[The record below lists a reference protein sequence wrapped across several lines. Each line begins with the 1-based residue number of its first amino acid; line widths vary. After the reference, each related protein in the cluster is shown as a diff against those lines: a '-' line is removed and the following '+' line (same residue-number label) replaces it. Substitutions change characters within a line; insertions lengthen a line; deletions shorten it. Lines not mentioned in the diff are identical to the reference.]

1 MSLSVGEF
9 YTQILIPIAVPII
22 VPFLVG
28 LTFGFTYNRISVNI
42 RKIIP
47 KVHKNTSVINAIT
60 SEYAR
65 RMEKYDSAIADLR
78 VRLDVIEL
86 QSQKHLF
93 TQQLHSTE
101 STPSVSLGDAS
112 HDQSHDQSHYQSQH
126 PSFHAYHRPKRV
138 EPLKEVSGDVS
149 DSNDVQNG
157 TAEYVLK
164 LLDGRSMTSKEVQ
177 HAIGRSREHTSRLMK
192 RLCEY
197 GFITRDSNNKPFTYA
212 LAEAGQLR
220 LKERHHVTQA
230 SLNASSISHLSRAG
244 SSIKE

>member
-9 YTQILIPIAVPII
+9 YTQILIPII

-42 RKIIP
+42 GKIIP

-86 QSQKHLF
+86 QNQKHLL

-101 STPSVSLGDAS
+101 STPSVTLVDAS
-112 HDQSHDQSHYQSQH
+112 HDQSHDQSQH
-126 PSFHAYHRPKRV
+126 PSFHAYHRPKRE
-138 EPLKEVSGDVS
+138 EPLREISGDVS
-149 DSNDVQNG
+149 DPNDVQNG

-230 SLNASSISHLSRAG
+230 SLNASSISHLPSAG

>member
-9 YTQILIPIAVPII
+9 YTQILIPIIVPII

-28 LTFGFTYNRISVNI
+28 LTFGFIYNRISVNI
-42 RKIIP
+42 GKIIP

-86 QSQKHLF
+86 QSQKHLM
-93 TQQLHSTE
+93 TQQVHSTE
-101 STPSVSLGDAS
+101 NKSFVTLSDTSQE
-112 HDQSHDQSHYQSQH
+112 QSHR
-126 PSFHAYHRPKRV
+126 PSFSAYHRPKI
-138 EPLKEVSGDVS
+138 ESLKRIAGDIP

-157 TAEYVLK
+157 TADYVLR
-164 LLDGRSMTSKEVQ
+164 LLDEKSMTSKEVQ

-197 GFITRDSNNKPFTYA
+197 GFVNRDSDTKPFTYA
-212 LAEAGQLR
+212 LAEAGRLR
-220 LKERHHVTQA
+220 LKERYHVTHT
-230 SLNASSISHLSRAG
+230 SLDTSQISQSSRVG
-244 SSIKE
+244 SSIKD

>member
-9 YTQILIPIAVPII
+9 YTQILIPII

-42 RKIIP
+42 GKIIP

-86 QSQKHLF
+86 QNQKHLL

-101 STPSVSLGDAS
+101 STPSVTLVDAS
-112 HDQSHDQSHYQSQH
+112 HDQSHDQSQH

-138 EPLKEVSGDVS
+138 EPLREISGDVS

-197 GFITRDSNNKPFTYA
+197 GFITRDSSNKPFTYA

>member
-9 YTQILIPIAVPII
+9 YTQILIPIIVPII

-28 LTFGFTYNRISVNI
+28 LIFGFTYNRISVNI
-42 RKIIP
+42 GKIIP

-86 QSQKHLF
+86 QNQKHLL

-101 STPSVSLGDAS
+101 STPSVTLVDAS
-112 HDQSHDQSHYQSQH
+112 HDQSHDQSQH

-138 EPLKEVSGDVS
+138 EPLREISGDVS

>member
-1 MSLSVGEF
+1 MSLSVGES
-9 YTQILIPIAVPII
+9 YTQILIPII

-42 RKIIP
+42 GKIIS
-47 KVHKNTSVINAIT
+47 KFHKNTSVINAIT

-65 RMEKYDSAIADLR
+65 KMEKYDSAIADLR

-86 QSQKHLF
+86 QSQKHLL

-101 STPSVSLGDAS
+101 STPSVTLGDAS
-112 HDQSHDQSHYQSQH
+112 HDQSQH
-126 PSFHAYHRPKRV
+126 PSFHAYHRPKRE
-138 EPLKEVSGDVS
+138 EPLREISEGVS

-197 GFITRDSNNKPFTYA
+197 GFVTRDSNNKPFTYA

-230 SLNASSISHLSRAG
+230 SLNASSISHLSRTG

>member
-9 YTQILIPIAVPII
+9 YTQILIPII

-28 LTFGFTYNRISVNI
+28 LTFGFTYNKISVNI

-47 KVHKNTSVINAIT
+47 KVHKNTSVINAII

-101 STPSVSLGDAS
+101 STPSITLGDAS
-112 HDQSHDQSHYQSQH
+112 QEQSHR
-126 PSFHAYHRPKRV
+126 PSFYAYHRPKRV
-138 EPLKEVSGDVS
+138 EPLKRIAGDIP
-149 DSNDVQNG
+149 DSNDVHNG
-157 TAEYVLK
+157 TADYVLR
-164 LLDGRSMTSKEVQ
+164 LLDEKSMTSKEVQ
-177 HAIGRSREHTSRLMK
+177 HGIGRSREHTSRLMK

-197 GFITRDSNNKPFTYA
+197 GFINRDSDTKPFTYA
-212 LAEAGQLR
+212 LAEAGRLR
-220 LKERHHVTQA
+220 LKERHHVTHT
-230 SLNASSISHLSRAG
+230 SLDTGEISQSSRVG
-244 SSIKE
+244 SSIKD

>member
-9 YTQILIPIAVPII
+9 YTQILIPII

-42 RKIIP
+42 GKIIP
-47 KVHKNTSVINAIT
+47 KVHKNSSVINAIT

-86 QSQKHLF
+86 QNQKHLL

-101 STPSVSLGDAS
+101 STPSVTLVDAS
-112 HDQSHDQSHYQSQH
+112 HDPSHDQSQH
-126 PSFHAYHRPKRV
+126 PSFHAYHRSKRV
-138 EPLKEVSGDVS
+138 EPLREISGDVS

>member
-9 YTQILIPIAVPII
+9 YTQILIPIIVPII

-28 LTFGFTYNRISVNI
+28 LTFGFIYNRISVNI
-42 RKIIP
+42 GKIIP
-47 KVHKNTSVINAIT
+47 KVHKNTSIINALT

-65 RMEKYDSAIADLR
+65 RMEKYDSAIADLC

-86 QSQKHLF
+86 QSQKHLL

-101 STPSVSLGDAS
+101 STPSVTLGDAS
-112 HDQSHDQSHYQSQH
+112 LDPSHDQSQH

-138 EPLKEVSGDVS
+138 EPLREISGDVS

-177 HAIGRSREHTSRLMK
+177 YAIGRSREHTSRLMK

>member
-9 YTQILIPIAVPII
+9 YTQILIPII

-42 RKIIP
+42 GKIIP

-86 QSQKHLF
+86 QNQKHLL

-101 STPSVSLGDAS
+101 STPSVTLADAS
-112 HDQSHDQSHYQSQH
+112 HDQSHDQSQH
-126 PSFHAYHRPKRV
+126 PSFHAYHRPKRM
-138 EPLKEVSGDVS
+138 EPLREISGDVS

-164 LLDGRSMTSKEVQ
+164 LLDGRSMTSREVQ

-220 LKERHHVTQA
+220 LKEIHHVTQA

>member
-9 YTQILIPIAVPII
+9 YTQILIPII

-42 RKIIP
+42 GKIIP

-86 QSQKHLF
+86 QSQKHLL

-101 STPSVSLGDAS
+101 STPSVTLADAS
-112 HDQSHDQSHYQSQH
+112 HDQSHDQSQH
-126 PSFHAYHRPKRV
+126 PSFHAYHRPKRM
-138 EPLKEVSGDVS
+138 EPLREISGDVS

-164 LLDGRSMTSKEVQ
+164 LLDGRSMSSREVQ

-220 LKERHHVTQA
+220 LKEIHHVTQA

>member
-1 MSLSVGEF
+1 MSLSMGEF
-9 YTQILIPIAVPII
+9 YTQILIPII

-28 LTFGFTYNRISVNI
+28 LIFGFTYHRISVNI
-42 RKIIP
+42 GKIKP

-86 QSQKHLF
+86 QSQKHLL

-101 STPSVSLGDAS
+101 SAPSVTLGDTS
-112 HDQSHDQSHYQSQH
+112 HDQSHDQSLH

-138 EPLKEVSGDVS
+138 EPLREISGDVS

-220 LKERHHVTQA
+220 LKERHHVTQT

>member
-9 YTQILIPIAVPII
+9 YTQILIPLI

-28 LTFGFTYNRISVNI
+28 LIFGFTYNRISVNI
-42 RKIIP
+42 GKIIP

-86 QSQKHLF
+86 QNQKHLL

-101 STPSVSLGDAS
+101 STPSVTLV
-112 HDQSHDQSHYQSQH
+112 DQSHDQSQH
-126 PSFHAYHRPKRV
+126 PSYHAYHRPKRV
-138 EPLKEVSGDVS
+138 EPLREISGDVS

-177 HAIGRSREHTSRLMK
+177 YAIGRSREHTSRLMK

-220 LKERHHVTQA
+220 LMERHHVTEA
-230 SLNASSISHLSRAG
+230 SLDAGSISHLSRAG
-244 SSIKE
+244 SSIKK

>member
-9 YTQILIPIAVPII
+9 YTQILVPII

-86 QSQKHLF
+86 QNQKHLL

-101 STPSVSLGDAS
+101 STPSVTLVDAS
-112 HDQSHDQSHYQSQH
+112 HDPSHDQSQH
-126 PSFHAYHRPKRV
+126 PSFHAYHRSKRV
-138 EPLKEVSGDVS
+138 EPLREISGDVS

>member
-9 YTQILIPIAVPII
+9 YTQILIPII

-42 RKIIP
+42 GKIIP

-86 QSQKHLF
+86 QNQKHLL

-101 STPSVSLGDAS
+101 STPSVTLVDAS
-112 HDQSHDQSHYQSQH
+112 HDPSHDQSQH
-126 PSFHAYHRPKRV
+126 PSFHAYHRSKRV
-138 EPLKEVSGDVS
+138 EPLREISGDVS

-220 LKERHHVTQA
+220 LKEIHHVTQA
-230 SLNASSISHLSRAG
+230 SLNASSISHLPSSG

>member
-9 YTQILIPIAVPII
+9 YTQILIPII

-42 RKIIP
+42 GKIIP
-47 KVHKNTSVINAIT
+47 KVHKNISVINAIT

-86 QSQKHLF
+86 QHQKHLL

-101 STPSVSLGDAS
+101 STPSVTLVDAS
-112 HDQSHDQSHYQSQH
+112 HDQSHDQSQH

-138 EPLKEVSGDVS
+138 EPLREISGDVS

-177 HAIGRSREHTSRLMK
+177 YAVGRSREHTSRLMK

>member
-9 YTQILIPIAVPII
+9 YTQILIPII

-42 RKIIP
+42 GKIIP

-86 QSQKHLF
+86 QNQKHLL

-101 STPSVSLGDAS
+101 STPSVTLVDAS
-112 HDQSHDQSHYQSQH
+112 HDPSHDQSQH
-126 PSFHAYHRPKRV
+126 PPFHAYHRSKRV
-138 EPLKEVSGDVS
+138 EPLREISGDVS

>member
-9 YTQILIPIAVPII
+9 YTQILIPIIVPII

-28 LTFGFTYNRISVNI
+28 LTFGFIYNRISVNI
-42 RKIIP
+42 GKIIP

-86 QSQKHLF
+86 QSQKHLL

-101 STPSVSLGDAS
+101 STPSVTLVDAS
-112 HDQSHDQSHYQSQH
+112 HDQSHDQSQH
-126 PSFHAYHRPKRV
+126 PSFHAYRRPKGV
-138 EPLKEVSGDVS
+138 EPLREISGDVS

-192 RLCEY
+192 KLCEY

-220 LKERHHVTQA
+220 LKERHQVTEA
-230 SLNASSISHLSRAG
+230 SLNAGSISHLSRAG
-244 SSIKE
+244 SSINE

>member
-9 YTQILIPIAVPII
+9 YTQIIPII

-42 RKIIP
+42 GKIIP

-86 QSQKHLF
+86 QSQKHLL

-101 STPSVSLGDAS
+101 STPSVTLADAS
-112 HDQSHDQSHYQSQH
+112 HDQSHDQSQH
-126 PSFHAYHRPKRV
+126 PSFHAYHRPKRM
-138 EPLKEVSGDVS
+138 EPLREISGDVS
-149 DSNDVQNG
+149 DSNDVQSG

-164 LLDGRSMTSKEVQ
+164 LLDGRSMSSREVQ

-220 LKERHHVTQA
+220 LKEIHHVTQA

>member
-1 MSLSVGEF
+1 MSLAVGEF
-9 YTQILIPIAVPII
+9 YTQILIPIII
-22 VPFLVG
+22 PFLVG

-42 RKIIP
+42 GKIIP

-86 QSQKHLF
+86 Q
-93 TQQLHSTE
+93 HSTE
-101 STPSVSLGDAS
+101 STPSVTLVDAS
-112 HDQSHDQSHYQSQH
+112 HDQSHDQSQH

-138 EPLKEVSGDVS
+138 EPLREISGDAS

-164 LLDGRSMTSKEVQ
+164 LLDGRCMTSKEVQ

-230 SLNASSISHLSRAG
+230 SLNASSISHLPSAG

>member
-9 YTQILIPIAVPII
+9 YTQILIPII

-42 RKIIP
+42 GKIIP

-78 VRLDVIEL
+78 VRLDLIEL
-86 QSQKHLF
+86 QSQKHLL

-101 STPSVSLGDAS
+101 STPSVTLADAS
-112 HDQSHDQSHYQSQH
+112 HDQSHDQSQH
-126 PSFHAYHRPKRV
+126 PSFHAYHSPKRM
-138 EPLKEVSGDVS
+138 EPLREISGDVS

-164 LLDGRSMTSKEVQ
+164 LLDGRSMTSREVQ

-220 LKERHHVTQA
+220 LKEIHHVTQA

>member
-9 YTQILIPIAVPII
+9 YTQILIPII

-42 RKIIP
+42 GKIIP
-47 KVHKNTSVINAIT
+47 KVHKNSSVNNAIT

-86 QSQKHLF
+86 QNQKHLL

-101 STPSVSLGDAS
+101 STPSVTLVDAS
-112 HDQSHDQSHYQSQH
+112 HDPSHDQSQH
-126 PSFHAYHRPKRV
+126 PSFHAYHRSKRV
-138 EPLKEVSGDVS
+138 EPLREISGDVS

>member
-9 YTQILIPIAVPII
+9 YTQILIPII

-47 KVHKNTSVINAIT
+47 NIHKNTSVISAIT

-86 QSQKHLF
+86 QSQKHLL

-101 STPSVSLGDAS
+101 SKSFVTLSDTSQE
-112 HDQSHDQSHYQSQH
+112 QS
-126 PSFHAYHRPKRV
+126 
-138 EPLKEVSGDVS
+138 
-149 DSNDVQNG
+149 
-157 TAEYVLK
+157 
-164 LLDGRSMTSKEVQ
+164 
-177 HAIGRSREHTSRLMK
+177 
-192 RLCEY
+192 
-197 GFITRDSNNKPFTYA
+197 
-212 LAEAGQLR
+212 
-220 LKERHHVTQA
+220 
-230 SLNASSISHLSRAG
+230 
-244 SSIKE
+244 

>member
-9 YTQILIPIAVPII
+9 YTQILILII

-86 QSQKHLF
+86 QSQKHLL

-101 STPSVSLGDAS
+101 STPSVTLGDAS
-112 HDQSHDQSHYQSQH
+112 HDQSHDQSQH

-138 EPLKEVSGDVS
+138 EPSREISGDVS

-230 SLNASSISHLSRAG
+230 SLNASSISHLPSAG

>member
-1 MSLSVGEF
+1 MSLAVGEF
-9 YTQILIPIAVPII
+9 YTQILIPIII
-22 VPFLVG
+22 PFLVG

-42 RKIIP
+42 GKIIP

-86 QSQKHLF
+86 QNQKHLL

-101 STPSVSLGDAS
+101 STPSVTLVDAS
-112 HDQSHDQSHYQSQH
+112 HDPSHDQSQH
-126 PSFHAYHRPKRV
+126 PSFHAYHRSKRV
-138 EPLKEVSGDVS
+138 EPLREISGDVS

>member
-9 YTQILIPIAVPII
+9 YTQILIPIIVPII

-28 LTFGFTYNRISVNI
+28 LIFGFTYNRISVNI
-42 RKIIP
+42 GKIIP
-47 KVHKNTSVINAIT
+47 KVHKNSSVINAIT

-86 QSQKHLF
+86 QNQKHLL

-101 STPSVSLGDAS
+101 STPSVTLGDAS
-112 HDQSHDQSHYQSQH
+112 HDQSHDQSQH

-138 EPLKEVSGDVS
+138 EPLREISGDVS

-197 GFITRDSNNKPFTYA
+197 GFITRDSNNKPFTYS

-220 LKERHHVTQA
+220 LKERHQVTEA
-230 SLNASSISHLSRAG
+230 SLNAGSISHLSRAG
-244 SSIKE
+244 SSINE

>member
-9 YTQILIPIAVPII
+9 YTQILIPII

-42 RKIIP
+42 GKIIP
-47 KVHKNTSVINAIT
+47 KVHKNSSVINAIT

-65 RMEKYDSAIADLR
+65 RMDKYDSAIADLR

-86 QSQKHLF
+86 QNQKHLL

-101 STPSVSLGDAS
+101 STPSVTLVDAS
-112 HDQSHDQSHYQSQH
+112 HDPSHDQSQH
-126 PSFHAYHRPKRV
+126 PSFHAYHRSKRV
-138 EPLKEVSGDVS
+138 EPLREISGDVS

>member
-9 YTQILIPIAVPII
+9 HTQILLPII

-42 RKIIP
+42 GKIIP

-86 QSQKHLF
+86 QSQKHLL

-101 STPSVSLGDAS
+101 STPSVTLADAS
-112 HDQSHDQSHYQSQH
+112 HDQSHDQSQH
-126 PSFHAYHRPKRV
+126 PSFHAYHSPKRM
-138 EPLKEVSGDVS
+138 EPLREISGDVS

-164 LLDGRSMTSKEVQ
+164 LLDGRSMTSREVQ

-220 LKERHHVTQA
+220 LKEIHHVTQA

>member
-9 YTQILIPIAVPII
+9 YTQILIPII

-42 RKIIP
+42 GKIIP

-86 QSQKHLF
+86 QSQKHLL

-101 STPSVSLGDAS
+101 STPSVTQADAS
-112 HDQSHDQSHYQSQH
+112 HDQSHDQSQH
-126 PSFHAYHRPKRV
+126 PSFHAYHRPKRM
-138 EPLKEVSGDVS
+138 EPLREISGDVS

-164 LLDGRSMTSKEVQ
+164 LLDGRSMTSREVQ

-220 LKERHHVTQA
+220 LKEIHHVTQA

>member
-9 YTQILIPIAVPII
+9 YTQILIPII

-86 QSQKHLF
+86 QNQKHLL

-101 STPSVSLGDAS
+101 STPSVTLVDAS
-112 HDQSHDQSHYQSQH
+112 HDPSHDQSQH
-126 PSFHAYHRPKRV
+126 PSFHAYHRSKRV
-138 EPLKEVSGDVS
+138 EPLREISGDVS

>member
-9 YTQILIPIAVPII
+9 YTQILIPIIVPII
-22 VPFLVG
+22 VPFLIG
-28 LTFGFTYNRISVNI
+28 LTFGFTYNKISVNI

-86 QSQKHLF
+86 QSQKHLM
-93 TQQLHSTE
+93 TQQVHSTE
-101 STPSVSLGDAS
+101 NRSSVTLSDTS
-112 HDQSHDQSHYQSQH
+112 QEQSHR
-126 PSFHAYHRPKRV
+126 PSFYAYHRPKRV
-138 EPLKEVSGDVS
+138 EPLKRIAGDIS
-149 DSNDVQNG
+149 DSNDVHNG
-157 TAEYVLK
+157 TADYVLR
-164 LLDGRSMTSKEVQ
+164 LLDEKSMTSKEVQ

-197 GFITRDSNNKPFTYA
+197 GFVDRDSDTKPFTYA

-220 LKERHHVTQA
+220 LRERHHVTQA
-230 SLNASSISHLSRAG
+230 SLNAGSISHLSRAG